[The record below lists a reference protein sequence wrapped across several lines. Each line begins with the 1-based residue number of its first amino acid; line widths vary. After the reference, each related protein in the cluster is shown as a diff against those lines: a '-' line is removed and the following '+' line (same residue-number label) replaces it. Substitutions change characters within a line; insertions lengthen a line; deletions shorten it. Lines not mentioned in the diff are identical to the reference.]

1 MKLVTLRLDW
11 DEKKSRLLKPGKERF
26 MSRKQKISIE
36 RIEKE
41 VDAGKEVVDKYFDVG
56 HPRMGQSRTVR
67 RIRKTNLD
75 LTEEMLHELDEL
87 ADSLNVSRQAVIKVI
102 LRQALDQHR
111 LAQQRS
117 VSAKK
122 DKGPGVR

>member
-1 MKLVTLRLDW
+1 MNG
-11 DEKKSRLLKPGKERF
+11 KPKV
-26 MSRKQKISIE
+26 SIE

-41 VDAGKEVVDKYFDVG
+41 VEAGKEVIDKYFDVD
-56 HPRMGQSRTVR
+56 HPRVGQPRIVR

-75 LTEEMLHELDEL
+75 LTEEMLRELDEL

-111 LAQQRS
+111 LAQQRN
-117 VSAKK
+117 VTRKK
-122 DKGPGVR
+122 DM

>member
-1 MKLVTLRLDW
+1 MN
-11 DEKKSRLLKPGKERF
+11 
-26 MSRKQKISIE
+26 RKQKVSIE

-41 VDAGKEVVDKYFDVG
+41 VDAGKEVIDEYFDVA
-56 HPRMGQSRTVR
+56 HPRVGQPRTVH

-75 LTEEMLHELDEL
+75 LTEEMLRELDEL

-111 LAQQRS
+111 LAQQRN
-117 VSAKK
+117 VTAQK
-122 DKGPGVR
+122 DR

>member
-1 MKLVTLRLDW
+1 MN
-11 DEKKSRLLKPGKERF
+11 
-26 MSRKQKISIE
+26 RKQKISIE

-41 VDAGKEVVDKYFDVG
+41 VEAGKEVVDKYFDVG
-56 HPRMGQSRTVR
+56 HPRVGQPRTVR

-75 LTEEMLHELDEL
+75 LTEAMLHELDEL

-111 LAQQRS
+111 LAQQGS
-117 VSAKK
+117 VSIKK
-122 DKGPGVR
+122 DKGPGDG

>member
-1 MKLVTLRLDW
+1 
-11 DEKKSRLLKPGKERF
+11 

>member
-1 MKLVTLRLDW
+1 MN
-11 DEKKSRLLKPGKERF
+11 
-26 MSRKQKISIE
+26 RKQRVSIE

-41 VDAGKEVVDKYFDVG
+41 VEAGKEVIDKYFDVG
-56 HPRMGQSRTVR
+56 HPRMRQPGTVR

-75 LTEEMLHELDEL
+75 LTEEMLRELDEL

-111 LAQQRS
+111 LARQCH
-117 VSAKK
+117 VTGKK
-122 DKGPGVR
+122 DT

>member
-1 MKLVTLRLDW
+1 MN
-11 DEKKSRLLKPGKERF
+11 
-26 MSRKQKISIE
+26 RKQKVSIE

-41 VDAGKEVVDKYFDVG
+41 VEAGKEVIDKYFDVG
-56 HPRMGQSRTVR
+56 HPRIGQPRTVR

-75 LTEEMLHELDEL
+75 LTEEMLSELDEL

-111 LAQQRS
+111 LAQQQR
-117 VSAKK
+117 VTGKN
-122 DKGPGVR
+122 DT